1 LKKKSIPQ
9 NELITDANAV
19 KLAVTGDADAF
30 SFLYEQNVTRIYNYI
45 YYRTGSE
52 ADAEDLTARVFHR
65 AFGHIEKYQEKGVP
79 FTAWLYRIA
88 HNLTA
93 NWYRDIQRR
102 KEISLEEQLD
112 LPYHGEPPERQIERS
127 QEKELL
133 MKAIRRLPPDRQQLI
148 LLKYLEDLTN
158 GEIALIMGRTEGAI
172 KSLYHRALISLRQEI
187 DALGGMNTLEENR

>member
-1 LKKKSIPQ
+1 MKKKSIPQ